1 MNSRI
6 KELRK
11 SLKKS
16 QEDFG
21 KILGL
26 SKSGV
31 SEIEAGRR
39 NVTEQHIIMLKN
51 CSDFNVNETWLRTG
65 EGEMFLPMERETDIA
80 RLTMQLLTEES
91 DSFKNRLISALSR
104 LSEEEWEVIEKTF
117 DSVVNAKKE

>member
-11 SLKKS
+11 ALKMS

-39 NVTEQHIIMLKN
+39 SVTEQHIIMLKN
-51 CSDFNVNETWLRTG
+51 YKDKPISESWIRTG
-65 EGEMFLPMERETDIA
+65 EGDMFPPLDRETEIA
-80 RLTMQLLTEES
+80 RLTVQLLSEES
-91 DSFKNRLISALSR
+91 DSFRNRLISSLSR
-104 LSEEEWEVIEKTF
+104 LSPENIELLADIAEKM
-117 DSVVNAKKE
+117 AKKE